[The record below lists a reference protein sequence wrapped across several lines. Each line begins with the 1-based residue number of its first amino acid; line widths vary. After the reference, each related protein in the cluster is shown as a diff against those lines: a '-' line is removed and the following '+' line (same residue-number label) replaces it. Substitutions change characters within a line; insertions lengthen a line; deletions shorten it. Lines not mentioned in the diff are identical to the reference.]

1 MIKSLSIGQSALFL
15 GVSVVTLRRWEKFG
29 KITSFR
35 TFGNHRRFFFD
46 DLLKLQKSNKLH
58 VVYARVSSHDQKKD
72 LETQSKFLD
81 NFIKNDNKIVIS
93 DLGSGLNFNKKGLI
107 HLISL
112 IISCK
117 IHTLYLTHK
126 ERLLRFGS
134 ELIFKL
140 CSTFG
145 TNVVIIN
152 SSDAKSFEVALAED
166 VLELMT
172 VFSAKLYGKR
182 SHQNKKLIN
191 S

>member
-15 GVSVVTLRRWEKFG
+15 GVSVVTLRRWEKLQ
-29 KITSFR
+29 KITPFR

-46 DLLKLQKSNKLH
+46 DLLKLQNSNKLH
-58 VVYARVSSHDQKKD
+58 VGYARVSSHDQKTD
-72 LETQSKFLD
+72 LEIQIKCLD
-81 NFIKNDNKIVIS
+81 KYIQNDNKIVIS

-107 HLISL
+107 YLISL
-112 IISCK
+112 IISRK
-117 IHTLYLTHK
+117 IHILYLTHK

-152 SSDAKSFEVALAED
+152 SSESKSFEVALAED

-172 VFSAKLYGKR
+172 VFSAKLYGKC
-182 SHQNKKLIN
+182 SHQNKKFLN
-191 S
+191 T

>member
-1 MIKSLSIGQSALFL
+1 MIKSLSIGQSASFL
-15 GVSVVTLRRWEKFG
+15 SVSFVTLRRWDRLG
-29 KITSFR
+29 KLNSFR

-46 DLLKLQKSNKLH
+46 DLLKLHNSNKLH
-58 VVYARVSSHDQKKD
+58 VDYARVSSHDQKKD
-72 LETQSKFLD
+72 LETQIKCLD
-81 NFIKNDNKIVIS
+81 KYIQNDNKIIIS

-112 IISCK
+112 IISRK

-152 SSDAKSFEVALAED
+152 SSESKSFEVTLAED
-166 VLELMT
+166 VIELMT

-182 SHQNKKLIN
+182 SHHNKKSIN
-191 S
+191 T